1 MLTSPNTCS
10 THFLLYHTNHTRIL
24 YLYTIWEGVLP
35 SGWHHQ
41 ILGASHVDNGLLQAS
56 LPGDIQV
63 YDQQYM
69 MNQVYCNACYD
80 QQVIFNMLMLFMQLR
95 NTYPFTQYILKIKNF
110 YTKSKNQHFSKICTF
125 AGCYGLA
132 GS

>member
-10 THFLLYHTNHTRIL
+10 THFLLYHVNHARIL

-80 QQVIFNMLMLFMQLR
+80 QQVIFNMLI
-95 NTYPFTQYILKIKNF
+95 NVIYAITQYLPF
-110 YTKSKNQHFSKICTF
+110 YSIHTQD
-125 AGCYGLA
+125 
-132 GS
+132 

>member
-10 THFLLYHTNHTRIL
+10 THFLLYHVNHARIL

-80 QQVIFNMLMLFMQLR
+80 QQVIFVLMLFMQLR
-95 NTYPFTQYILKIKNF
+95 NTYPFTQYILKIKIF
-110 YTKSKNQHFSKICTF
+110 IPKAKINIFQINVLFRVVT
-125 AGCYGLA
+125 A
-132 GS
+132 

>member
-1 MLTSPNTCS
+1 
-10 THFLLYHTNHTRIL
+10 
-24 YLYTIWEGVLP
+24 
-35 SGWHHQ
+35 
-41 ILGASHVDNGLLQAS
+41 
-56 LPGDIQV
+56 
-63 YDQQYM
+63 M

-80 QQVIFNMLMLFMQLR
+80 QQVIFMLMLFMQLR
-95 NTYPFTQYILKIKNF
+95 NTYPFTQYILKIKKT